1 MLKNVFIFV
10 GGILTGTFVG
20 AQIAKKKYEEIA
32 NEEIEE
38 IRDYYREINKDLA
51 DQLVDKT
58 SGPEKVEEPKEVEES
73 KEVEEVEEVIEERK
87 QYENIIKRGNY
98 MAVDEEEQNNVCY
111 EAYPIDPSE
120 FGNEGKNATE
130 TLTYFADG
138 VLVNEVDEVVEDPD
152 LVVGR
157 HHIDIFNEFPDATC
171 VYVRNDLDGMDYEI
185 IKDDWCWSDFDEKGY
200 APPIEEKPE
209 KKPHQL

>member
-1 MLKNVFIFV
+1 MKTVKGIFIFV
-10 GGILTGTFVG
+10 IGVVTGTFAG

-38 IRDYYREINKDLA
+38 IRAYYKERENEA
-51 DQLVDKT
+51 
-58 SGPEKVEEPKEVEES
+58 KEVEES
-73 KEVEEVEEVIEERK
+73 NAVEAPEEKSIEVEERK
-87 QYENIIKRGNY
+87 QYDNIIKRGNY
-98 MAVDEEEQNNVCY
+98 MAVDEEEQNNVCD

-120 FGNEGKNATE
+120 FGNDGKNATE

-171 VYVRNDLDGMDYEI
+171 VYVRNDLDGTDYEI
-185 IKDDWCWSDFDEKGY
+185 LKDDWCWSDFNEKGY

>member
-1 MLKNVFIFV
+1 MKSIKGIFIFV
-10 GGILTGTFVG
+10 IGVVSGTFAG

-38 IRDYYREINKDLA
+38 IRAYYKERATEL
-51 DQLVDKT
+51 
-58 SGPEKVEEPKEVEES
+58 PEQTVEMTRDEEEPKVEEIEI
-73 KEVEEVEEVIEERK
+73 IEERK
-87 QYENIIKRGNY
+87 QYDNIIKRGNY
-98 MAVDEEEQNNVCY
+98 MAVDEEEQNNVCD

-120 FGNEGKNATE
+120 FGNDGKNATE

-171 VYVRNDLDGMDYEI
+171 VYVRNDLDGTDYEI
-185 IKDDWCWSDFDEKGY
+185 LKDDWCWSDFNEKGY

-209 KKPHQL
+209 KKPHQF

>member
-1 MLKNVFIFV
+1 MKLVKGIFIFALGV
-10 GGILTGTFVG
+10 VTGTFAG

-38 IRDYYREINKDLA
+38 IRAYYKEREKE
-51 DQLVDKT
+51 V
-58 SGPEKVEEPKEVEES
+58 KEVEEPNAVEAPEEKS
-73 KEVEEVEEVIEERK
+73 IEVEERK
-87 QYENIIKRGNY
+87 QYDNIIKRGNY
-98 MAVDEEEQNNVCY
+98 MAVDEEEQNNVCD

-120 FGNEGKNATE
+120 FGNDGKNATE

-171 VYVRNDLDGMDYEI
+171 VYVRNDLDGTDYEI
-185 IKDDWCWSDFDEKGY
+185 LKDDWCWSDFNEKGY

>member
-1 MLKNVFIFV
+1 MKSIKGIFIFV
-10 GGILTGTFVG
+10 IGVVSGTFVG

-38 IRDYYREINKDLA
+38 IRAYYKERATEL
-51 DQLVDKT
+51 
-58 SGPEKVEEPKEVEES
+58 PEQTVEMTMDEEKPKVEEIEI
-73 KEVEEVEEVIEERK
+73 IEERK
-87 QYENIIKRGNY
+87 QYDNIIKRGNY
-98 MAVDEEEQNNVCY
+98 MAVDEEEQNNVCD

-120 FGNEGKNATE
+120 FGNDGKNATE

-138 VLVNEVDEVVEDPD
+138 VLVNEVDEVIEDPD

-171 VYVRNDLDGMDYEI
+171 VYVRNDLDGTDYEI
-185 IKDDWCWSDFDEKGY
+185 LKDDWCWSDFNEKGY
-200 APPIEEKPE
+200 APPIEEQPE

>member
-1 MLKNVFIFV
+1 MKSIKGIFIFV
-10 GGILTGTFVG
+10 IGVVSGTFVG

-32 NEEIEE
+32 NKEIEE
-38 IRDYYREINKDLA
+38 IRAYYKEREKE
-51 DQLVDKT
+51 V
-58 SGPEKVEEPKEVEES
+58 KEVEEPNAVEAPEEKS
-73 KEVEEVEEVIEERK
+73 IEVEERK
-87 QYENIIKRGNY
+87 QYDNIIKRGNY
-98 MAVDEEEQNNVCY
+98 MAVDEEEQNNVCD

-120 FGNEGKNATE
+120 FGNDGKNATE

-171 VYVRNDLDGMDYEI
+171 VYVRNDLDGTDYEI
-185 IKDDWCWSDFDEKGY
+185 LKDDWCWSDFNEKGY

>member
-1 MLKNVFIFV
+1 MKSIKGIFIFV
-10 GGILTGTFVG
+10 IGVVSGTFVG

-38 IRDYYREINKDLA
+38 IRAYYKERATEL
-51 DQLVDKT
+51 
-58 SGPEKVEEPKEVEES
+58 PEQTVEMTRDEEEPKVEEKSIEV
-73 KEVEEVEEVIEERK
+73 EERK
-87 QYENIIKRGNY
+87 QYDNIIKRGNY
-98 MAVDEEEQNNVCY
+98 MAVDEEEQNNVCD

-120 FGNEGKNATE
+120 FGNDGKNATE

-138 VLVNEVDEVVEDPD
+138 VLVNEVDEVIEDPD

-157 HHIDIFNEFPDATC
+157 HHIDIFNEFTDATC
-171 VYVRNDLDGMDYEI
+171 VYVRNDLDGTDYEI
-185 IKDDWCWSDFDEKGY
+185 LKDDWCWSDFNEKGY

>member
-1 MLKNVFIFV
+1 MKTVKGIFIFV
-10 GGILTGTFVG
+10 IGVVSGTFVG

-38 IRDYYREINKDLA
+38 IRAYYKERE
-51 DQLVDKT
+51 
-58 SGPEKVEEPKEVEES
+58 KEVKEIEES
-73 KEVEEVEEVIEERK
+73 NAVEAPEEKSIEVEERK
-87 QYENIIKRGNY
+87 QYDNIIKRGNY
-98 MAVDEEEQNNVCY
+98 MAVDEEEQNNVCD

-120 FGNEGKNATE
+120 FGNDGKNATE

-138 VLVNEVDEVVEDPD
+138 VLVNEVDEVIEDPD

-171 VYVRNDLDGMDYEI
+171 VYVRNDLDGTDYEI
-185 IKDDWCWSDFDEKGY
+185 LKDDWCWSDFNEKGY

>member
-1 MLKNVFIFV
+1 MKTVKGLFIFIIGAV
-10 GGILTGTFVG
+10 TGTFAG

-32 NEEIEE
+32 NEEIDE
-38 IRDYYREINKDLA
+38 IRAYYKEREKE
-51 DQLVDKT
+51 V
-58 SGPEKVEEPKEVEES
+58 KEVEES
-73 KEVEEVEEVIEERK
+73 KQEESYIPTEERVKDEEIKEERK
-87 QYENIIKRGNY
+87 QYNNIIKRGNY
-98 MAVDEEEQNNVCY
+98 MAVDEEEQNNVCD

-120 FGNEGKNATE
+120 FGNDGKNATE

-138 VLVNEVDEVVEDPD
+138 VLVNEVDEVIEDPD

-157 HHIDIFNEFPDATC
+157 HHIDIFNEFPEATC

-185 IKDDWCWSDFDEKGY
+185 LKDDWCWSDFNDKGY

>member
-1 MLKNVFIFV
+1 MKAIKGIFIFAI
-10 GGILTGTFVG
+10 GALSGTFVG

-38 IRDYYREINKDLA
+38 IRAYYKEREKEIK
-51 DQLVDKT
+51 
-58 SGPEKVEEPKEVEES
+58 EVEEPKAVEAPEEKSIEV
-73 KEVEEVEEVIEERK
+73 EERK
-87 QYENIIKRGNY
+87 QYNNIIKRGNY
-98 MAVDEEEQNNVCY
+98 MVVDEEEQNNVCD

-120 FGNEGKNATE
+120 FGNDGKNATE

-171 VYVRNDLDGMDYEI
+171 VYVRNDLDGTDYEI
-185 IKDDWCWSDFDEKGY
+185 LKDDWCWSDFNEKGY

>member
-1 MLKNVFIFV
+1 MKAIKGIFIFAI
-10 GGILTGTFVG
+10 GALSGTFVG
-20 AQIAKKKYEEIA
+20 AQLAKKKYEEIA

-38 IRDYYREINKDLA
+38 IRDYYRKVNKELA

-58 SGPEKVEEPKEVEES
+58 AEPEKVEEPKEVEEI
-73 KEVEEVEEVIEERK
+73 VEERK

-98 MAVDEEEQNNVCY
+98 MAVDEEEQNNVCD

-120 FGNEGKNATE
+120 YGNDGKNATE

>member
-1 MLKNVFIFV
+1 MKSVKGIFIFALGV
-10 GGILTGTFVG
+10 VTGTFAG

-38 IRDYYREINKDLA
+38 IRAYYKEREKE
-51 DQLVDKT
+51 V
-58 SGPEKVEEPKEVEES
+58 KEVEEPNAVEAPEEKS
-73 KEVEEVEEVIEERK
+73 IEVEERK
-87 QYENIIKRGNY
+87 QYDNIIKRGNY
-98 MAVDEEEQNNVCY
+98 MAVDEEEQNNVCD

-138 VLVNEVDEVVEDPD
+138 VLVNEVDEVIEDPD

-171 VYVRNDLDGMDYEI
+171 VYVRNDLDGTDYEI
-185 IKDDWCWSDFDEKGY
+185 LKDDWCWSDFNEKGY

>member
-1 MLKNVFIFV
+1 MKSIKGIFIFV
-10 GGILTGTFVG
+10 IGVVSGTFVG

-38 IRDYYREINKDLA
+38 IRAYYKERATEL
-51 DQLVDKT
+51 
-58 SGPEKVEEPKEVEES
+58 PEQTVEMTRDEEEPKVEEIEI
-73 KEVEEVEEVIEERK
+73 IEERK
-87 QYENIIKRGNY
+87 QYDNIIKRGNY
-98 MAVDEEEQNNVCY
+98 MAVDEEEQNNVCD

-120 FGNEGKNATE
+120 FGNDGKNATE

-138 VLVNEVDEVVEDPD
+138 VLVNEVDEVIEDPD

-171 VYVRNDLDGMDYEI
+171 VYVRNDLDGTDYEI
-185 IKDDWCWSDFDEKGY
+185 LKDDWCWSDFNEKGY

>member
-1 MLKNVFIFV
+1 MKSIKGIFIFV
-10 GGILTGTFVG
+10 IGVVSGTFVG

-38 IRDYYREINKDLA
+38 IRAYYKEREKEVKEI
-51 DQLVDKT
+51 
-58 SGPEKVEEPKEVEES
+58 EEPNAVEAPEEKSIEV
-73 KEVEEVEEVIEERK
+73 EERK
-87 QYENIIKRGNY
+87 QYDNIIKRGNY
-98 MAVDEEEQNNVCY
+98 MAVDEEEQNNVCD

-120 FGNEGKNATE
+120 FGNDGKNATE

-171 VYVRNDLDGMDYEI
+171 VYVRNDLDGTDYEI
-185 IKDDWCWSDFDEKGY
+185 LKDDWCWSDFNEKGY
-200 APPIEEKPE
+200 APPIEEQPE

>member
-1 MLKNVFIFV
+1 MKAIKGIFIFAI
-10 GGILTGTFVG
+10 GALSGTFVG
-20 AQIAKKKYEEIA
+20 AQLAKKKYEEIA

-38 IRDYYREINKDLA
+38 IRDYYRKINKELA

-58 SGPEKVEEPKEVEES
+58 SEPEKVEEPKE
-73 KEVEEVEEVIEERK
+73 EVEEIVEERK

-98 MAVDEEEQNNVCY
+98 MAVDEEEQNNVCG

>member
-1 MLKNVFIFV
+1 MKSVKGIFIFV
-10 GGILTGTFVG
+10 IGVVSGTFVG

-38 IRDYYREINKDLA
+38 IRSYYKER
-51 DQLVDKT
+51 
-58 SGPEKVEEPKEVEES
+58 EKVEEPNAVEAPEEKSIEV
-73 KEVEEVEEVIEERK
+73 EERK
-87 QYENIIKRGNY
+87 QYDNIIKRGNY
-98 MAVDEEEQNNVCY
+98 MAVDEEEQNNVCD

-138 VLVNEVDEVVEDPD
+138 VLVNEVDEVIEDPD

-171 VYVRNDLDGMDYEI
+171 VYVRNDLDGTDYEI
-185 IKDDWCWSDFDEKGY
+185 LKDDWCWSDFNEKGY

>member
-1 MLKNVFIFV
+1 MKSVKGIFIFALGV
-10 GGILTGTFVG
+10 VTGTFAG

-38 IRDYYREINKDLA
+38 IRAYYKEREKE
-51 DQLVDKT
+51 V
-58 SGPEKVEEPKEVEES
+58 KEVEEPNAVEAPEEKS
-73 KEVEEVEEVIEERK
+73 IEVEERK
-87 QYENIIKRGNY
+87 QYDNIIKRGNY
-98 MAVDEEEQNNVCY
+98 MAVDEEEQNNVCD

-120 FGNEGKNATE
+120 FGNDGKNATE

-138 VLVNEVDEVVEDPD
+138 VLVNEVDEVIEDPD

-157 HHIDIFNEFPDATC
+157 HHIDIFNEFPEATC

-185 IKDDWCWSDFDEKGY
+185 LKDDWCWSDFNEKGY

>member
-1 MLKNVFIFV
+1 MKSIKGIFIFALGV
-10 GGILTGTFVG
+10 VTGTFAG

-38 IRDYYREINKDLA
+38 IRAYYKERE
-51 DQLVDKT
+51 
-58 SGPEKVEEPKEVEES
+58 KEVKEIEES
-73 KEVEEVEEVIEERK
+73 NAVEAPEEKSIEVEERK
-87 QYENIIKRGNY
+87 QYDNIIKRGNY
-98 MAVDEEEQNNVCY
+98 MAVDEEEQNNVCD

-120 FGNEGKNATE
+120 FGNDGKNATE

-171 VYVRNDLDGMDYEI
+171 VYVRNDLDGTDYEI
-185 IKDDWCWSDFDEKGY
+185 LKDDWCWSDFNEKGY

>member
-1 MLKNVFIFV
+1 MKSIKGIFIFV
-10 GGILTGTFVG
+10 IGVVSGTFVG

-38 IRDYYREINKDLA
+38 IRAYYKEREKEVKEI
-51 DQLVDKT
+51 
-58 SGPEKVEEPKEVEES
+58 EEPNAVEAPEEKSIEV
-73 KEVEEVEEVIEERK
+73 EERK
-87 QYENIIKRGNY
+87 QYDNIIKRGNY
-98 MAVDEEEQNNVCY
+98 MAVDEEEQNNVCD

-120 FGNEGKNATE
+120 FGNDGKNATE

-185 IKDDWCWSDFDEKGY
+185 LKDDWCWSDFNEKGY

>member
-1 MLKNVFIFV
+1 MKAIKGIFIFAI
-10 GGILTGTFVG
+10 GALSGTFVG

-38 IRDYYREINKDLA
+38 IRDYYRKINKELA

-58 SGPEKVEEPKEVEES
+58 SEPEKVEEPKE
-73 KEVEEVEEVIEERK
+73 EVEEIVEERK

-98 MAVDEEEQNNVCY
+98 MAVDEEEQNNVCD

>member
-1 MLKNVFIFV
+1 MKSVKGIFIFV
-10 GGILTGTFVG
+10 MGVVSGTFVG

-38 IRDYYREINKDLA
+38 IRAYYKEKE
-51 DQLVDKT
+51 QEVK
-58 SGPEKVEEPKEVEES
+58 KVEEPKAVEAPEEKSIEVEER
-73 KEVEEVEEVIEERK
+73 E
-87 QYENIIKRGNY
+87 QYDNIIKRGNY
-98 MAVDEEEQNNVCY
+98 MAVDEEEQNNVCD

-120 FGNEGKNATE
+120 FGNEGRNATE

-171 VYVRNDLDGMDYEI
+171 VYVRNDLDGTDYEI
-185 IKDDWCWSDFDEKGY
+185 LKDDWCWSDFNEKGY

>member
-1 MLKNVFIFV
+1 MKSVKGIFIFV
-10 GGILTGTFVG
+10 IGVVSGTFVG

-38 IRDYYREINKDLA
+38 IRAYYKEKEQEI
-51 DQLVDKT
+51 
-58 SGPEKVEEPKEVEES
+58 KEVEEEP
-73 KEVEEVEEVIEERK
+73 KAVEAPEEKTIEVEERE
-87 QYENIIKRGNY
+87 QYNNIIKRGNY
-98 MAVDEEEQNNVCY
+98 MAVDEEEQNNVCD

-120 FGNEGKNATE
+120 FGNEGRNATE

-157 HHIDIFNEFPDATC
+157 HHIYIFNEFPEATC
-171 VYVRNDLDGMDYEI
+171 VYVRNDLDGTDYEI
-185 IKDDWCWSDFDEKGY
+185 LKDDWCWSDFNEKGY

>member
-1 MLKNVFIFV
+1 MKTVKGIFIFV
-10 GGILTGTFVG
+10 LGVVSGTFAG

-38 IRDYYREINKDLA
+38 IRAYYKEREKE
-51 DQLVDKT
+51 V
-58 SGPEKVEEPKEVEES
+58 KEVEEPNAVEAPEEKS
-73 KEVEEVEEVIEERK
+73 IEVEERK
-87 QYENIIKRGNY
+87 QYDNIIKRGNY
-98 MAVDEEEQNNVCY
+98 MAVDEEEQNNVCD

-120 FGNEGKNATE
+120 FGNDGKNATE

-171 VYVRNDLDGMDYEI
+171 VYVRNDLDGTDYEI
-185 IKDDWCWSDFDEKGY
+185 LKDDWCWSDFNEKGY

>member
-1 MLKNVFIFV
+1 MKTVKGIFIFV
-10 GGILTGTFVG
+10 IGVVSGTFVG
-20 AQIAKKKYEEIA
+20 AQIAKNKYEEIA

-38 IRDYYREINKDLA
+38 IRAYYKEREKEVKEI
-51 DQLVDKT
+51 
-58 SGPEKVEEPKEVEES
+58 EEPNAVEAPEEKSIEV
-73 KEVEEVEEVIEERK
+73 EERK
-87 QYENIIKRGNY
+87 QYDNIIKRGNY
-98 MAVDEEEQNNVCY
+98 MAVDEEEQNNVCD

-120 FGNEGKNATE
+120 FGNDGKNATE

-171 VYVRNDLDGMDYEI
+171 VYVRNDLDGTDYEI
-185 IKDDWCWSDFDEKGY
+185 LKDDWCWSDFNEKGY

>member
-1 MLKNVFIFV
+1 MKSIKGIFIFALGV
-10 GGILTGTFVG
+10 VTGTFAG

-38 IRDYYREINKDLA
+38 IRAYYKEREKE
-51 DQLVDKT
+51 V
-58 SGPEKVEEPKEVEES
+58 KEVEEPNAVEAPEEKS
-73 KEVEEVEEVIEERK
+73 IEVEERK
-87 QYENIIKRGNY
+87 QYDNIIKRGNY
-98 MAVDEEEQNNVCY
+98 MAVDEEEQNNVCD

-120 FGNEGKNATE
+120 FGNDGKNATE

-138 VLVNEVDEVVEDPD
+138 VLVNEVDEVIEDPD

-171 VYVRNDLDGMDYEI
+171 VYVRNDLDGTDYEI
-185 IKDDWCWSDFDEKGY
+185 LKDDWCWSDFNEKGY

>member
-1 MLKNVFIFV
+1 MMKSIKGIFIFV
-10 GGILTGTFVG
+10 LGVVSGTFVG
-20 AQIAKKKYEEIA
+20 AQLAKNKYEEIA

-38 IRDYYREINKDLA
+38 IRAYYKERATEL
-51 DQLVDKT
+51 
-58 SGPEKVEEPKEVEES
+58 PEQTVEMTRDEEEPKVEEI
-73 KEVEEVEEVIEERK
+73 IEERK
-87 QYENIIKRGNY
+87 QYDNIIKRGNY
-98 MAVDEEEQNNVCY
+98 MAVDEEEQNNVCD

-120 FGNEGKNATE
+120 FGNDGKNATE

-138 VLVNEVDEVVEDPD
+138 VLVNEVDEVIEDPD

-171 VYVRNDLDGMDYEI
+171 VYVRNDLDGTDYEI
-185 IKDDWCWSDFDEKGY
+185 LKDDWCWSDFNEKGY